1 LKKKPIESPK
11 LKSNISCPSQEFLN
25 NKQKKENQMK
35 KPKTKEEIE
44 NAVMKAIRGWNH
56 GPAEMIANPKL
67 AASLAKRFEKAFGDK
82 VSILP

>member
-1 LKKKPIESPK
+1 
-11 LKSNISCPSQEFLN
+11 
-25 NKQKKENQMK
+25 MK
-35 KPKTKEEIE
+35 KPKTEEEIE
-44 NAVMKAIRGWNH
+44 NAVLKAIRGWNH